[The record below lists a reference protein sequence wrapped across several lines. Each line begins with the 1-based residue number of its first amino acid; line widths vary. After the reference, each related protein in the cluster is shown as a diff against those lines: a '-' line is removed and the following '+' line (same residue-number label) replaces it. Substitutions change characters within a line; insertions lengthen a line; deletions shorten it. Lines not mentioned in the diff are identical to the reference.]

1 MKNSKNIGILAAVVF
16 AVGMV
21 GFNLSDGTISL
32 IDDVPLAT
40 MEAGVIMGHL
50 EIIHADKDGNI
61 LSYQQTDNAIVNQ
74 GRNCA
79 ANLLFGPTANT
90 ACTDETP
97 GVFNVIG
104 LGNGTAY
111 VGDNT
116 GENLTGEVPVTEN
129 TDGIHRS
136 EGPAATVSQLE
147 AAVDVGADVS
157 KTLISKQFT
166 YIGSEAPNVI
176 VSAGLFN
183 QTAILN
189 DSVFAIKNFP
199 SVVNLNSG
207 DLLTVNWE
215 ISISGTDAVN

>member
-21 GFNLSDGTISL
+21 GFNLSDGTITL
-32 IDDVPLAT
+32 IDNVPLAT

-50 EIIHADKDGNI
+50 EIIHTDKDGNI

-79 ANLLFGPTANT
+79 ANLLFGPTANDV
-90 ACTDETP
+90 CTDDTP
-97 GVFNVIG
+97 GVYNVIG
-104 LGNGTAY
+104 LGNNTAFA
-111 VGDNT
+111 GDNT
-116 GENLTGEVPVTEN
+116 AVDLPGEVPVTEN

-136 EGPAATVSQLE
+136 EGGAATVSELE
-147 AAVDVGADVS
+147 NANTGTGDVS

-166 YIGSEAPNVI
+166 YTGSEEPNVI

-183 QTAILN
+183 QTTIAN

-199 SVVNLNSG
+199 SSVAMNNG
-207 DLLTVNWE
+207 DQLTVNWE
-215 ISISGTDAVN
+215 ISISGSDSVG